1 VVSRPFLLLSSRPQP
16 EVVANEHASV
26 AHYLG
31 VDLGDVVQIKM
42 EQAPFLPLDLDDYTA
57 VVLGGSPYNAS
68 DPVKDDVQLRVEAEL
83 RDLLTD
89 VVRRDFPFLGL
100 CYGVGVL
107 ADLLGGTLDASY
119 AEIVGPVVVEVTDA
133 GRDDQLLA
141 GGPATFT
148 AFTGHKECCPQPPA
162 GTVLLASSPTC
173 PVQMFRV
180 GANVYATQFHPE
192 LDSVGLATRIL
203 AYRNH
208 GYFPPEAADALIE
221 QAQQVDA
228 AGAHRILRRFRELFG

>member
-57 VVLGGSPYNAS
+57 VV
-68 DPVKDDVQLRVEAEL
+68 
-83 RDLLTD
+83 
-89 VVRRDFPFLGL
+89 RRDFPFLGL

-107 ADLLGGTLDASY
+107 ADLLGGTLDDSY

-228 AGAHRILRRFRELFG
+228 AGAHRFLRRFRELFG